1 MMSKQFLV
9 IIKLGYFADISWFC
23 CWLNFYWNW
32 YCSWSNFYF
41 FMFFNIFWSFYELL
55 VDHFDLWNRILVKHF
70 FWQTLKF
77 GQGKKCWQAFGGQS
91 DIIPNS
97 DLDDLSDI
105 IPNSDLG
112 GLREIIPKYY
122 KVDHLHVWSDFL
134 DLQEM
139 WILNPFGEK
148 NQ

>member
-1 MMSKQFLV
+1 M
-9 IIKLGYFADISWFC
+9 
-23 CWLNFYWNW
+23 
-32 YCSWSNFYF
+32 
-41 FMFFNIFWSFYELL
+41 
-55 VDHFDLWNRILVKHF
+55 VKHF
-70 FWQTLKF
+70 FWQTLRF
-77 GQGKKCWQAFGGQS
+77 GQGKKCWQDFGGQS

-112 GLREIIPKYY
+112 GLSDIIPKYY

-139 WILNPFGEK
+139 WILNPFGET